1 MSHYTNPAFC
11 LQSELY
17 TPPTKLQK
25 SDSTKCVSVFPGTIS
40 SSQQGSSSR
49 PSVPPKPG
57 PKPLSL
63 AKVFGSIELIN
74 TTRPTPTVVTSS
86 SPMHGARNQST
97 GSSGRF
103 ALVPIEELSRND
115 KNRYTVVPA
124 QKAKIL
130 ASREALNISDDAQF
144 CSLPVNLSPEEQPK
158 LKNAFSTNFDSKSFF
173 LNDSRYTV
181 IRTDKDEEIVD
192 DNHEIIEIHN
202 GSVHRYAVLPT
213 EEDPND
219 VHEQEETCLNANFQE
234 IARSP
239 SRRRLHHSY
248 ATIRDTKSPPKLH
261 RSPSVS
267 TPQRPAPPVPLQMS
281 SLTPQKNLATQKLH
295 ELLSTPQQRTPQ
307 KNGSAASTPRR
318 TPGPFQLQT
327 STPLKQHHQTS
338 QRRLRYDE
346 QQHGHSAVDIRTTA
360 VISPRLQSP
369 SIYGDTASGSTK
381 SWTNLSFQK
390 VANATATIGAVS
402 LMLILCGMMNS
413 ALSIYMV
420 SRVGRSH
427 YLDTGIISGFAAV
440 ALGILG
446 FRSRQCDWLPNRN
459 YISGYI
465 LVTVFSLL
473 NCCGLL
479 VLLTLHPIPG
489 TPIHDI
495 TTGVVLGLSALTLL
509 LISLGAISSRWCR
522 APPPDNR
529 VGVH

>member
-1 MSHYTNPAFC
+1 MPHYTNPAFC

-17 TPPTKLQK
+17 SPPAKVQK
-25 SDSTKCVSVFPGTIS
+25 SESVKCVPVFQPFL
-40 SSQQGSSSR
+40 
-49 PSVPPKPG
+49 PPKPG

-63 AKVFGSIELIN
+63 VTSKSFGSIELIN

-86 SPMHGARNQST
+86 SPMRGRLQTSS
-97 GSSGRF
+97 SSGRF
-103 ALVPIEELSRND
+103 ALVPIEELSKTE

-124 QKAKIL
+124 RQAKL
-130 ASREALNISDDAQF
+130 LSSREALDTSDELQF
-144 CSLPVNLSPEEQPK
+144 CSLPVNFSPEEQPK

-181 IRTDKDEEIVD
+181 FPTDKDEEIVD
-192 DNHEIIEIHN
+192 DNHEIIEIHS
-202 GSVHRYAVLPT
+202 GKKKHRYAVVPT
-213 EEDPND
+213 EEDPD
-219 VHEQEETCLNANFQE
+219 DIQEQEETSMSTNFQT

-248 ATIRDTKSPPKLH
+248 ASIRDTKSPPRMAKD
-261 RSPSVS
+261 STVA
-267 TPQRPAPPVPLQMS
+267 TPQRPAPPVPIS

-295 ELLSTPQQRTPQ
+295 ELLSTPPQKTPQ
-307 KNGSAASTPRR
+307 KRIPAPLQ
-318 TPGPFQLQT
+318 PQT
-327 STPLKQHHQTS
+327 STPLKPHITP
-338 QRRLRYDE
+338 QRRLRYEE
-346 QQHGHSAVDIRTTA
+346 QQLGHQAADIRTTA
-360 VISPRLQSP
+360 VISPRLQAP
-369 SIYGDTASGSTK
+369 SFYDAPSSTK

-413 ALSIYMV
+413 GLSIYMV
-420 SRVGRSH
+420 ARVGRSH

-440 ALGILG
+440 ALGFLG

-495 TTGVVLGLSALTLL
+495 TTGVVLGLSSLTLL

-529 VGVH
+529 VDVVH